1 VLARRTSGQITF
13 TNLFSHLLSARFPGL
28 LHNRCFMNLINFEL
42 DTGWEARFN
51 QYLRSNSRALDSLR
65 ALVDAGI
72 PESWLLQIL
81 HGYGDPDL
89 RQREQSSQRQSAL
102 SSLKEVNRVI
112 KSLEKT
118 SDALESFTDN
128 SGVRDWVKDNHLNLR
143 RDLSARLKT
152 YLDAMTEMRDE
163 LAKLASGKGEGVSEA
178 WLVALVEAAIDI
190 TGQPHWGDLAYMIE
204 ATYYAHHLRGEVD
217 RDTVRKRYDR
227 FVKNFPRIYESWSGL
242 DWKTYFGVEVKI
254 ESATSTN
261 PQDAMDR
268 FIKRF
273 SPETRKQLTTKP
285 RYGKIHRSM
294 KR

>member
-1 VLARRTSGQITF
+1 
-13 TNLFSHLLSARFPGL
+13 
-28 LHNRCFMNLINFEL
+28 MNLVNFES
-42 DTGWEARFN
+42 DARWEARFN
-51 QYLRSNSRALDSLR
+51 EYLQSNSRAFDSLR
-65 ALVDAGI
+65 ALIVAGI
-72 PESWLLQIL
+72 SECWLLQIL
-81 HGYGDPDL
+81 HGYGDPGL
-89 RQREQSSQRQSAL
+89 RQREQSSQRQKAL
-102 SSLKEVNRVI
+102 FSLKEVDRVI
-112 KSLEKT
+112 KSLEKA
-118 SDALESFTDN
+118 SAALRSFADNESI
-128 SGVRDWVKDNHLNLR
+128 RDWVRDNDLNVR
-143 RDLSARLKT
+143 RDLSAHLKT

-178 WLVALVEAAIDI
+178 WLVALVEATIDI

-204 ATYYAHHLRGEVD
+204 ATYFAHHLRGEVD

-254 ESATSTN
+254 EPSSSAN

-273 SPETRKQLTTKP
+273 SPEARKQLTTKP